1 MFIQYRNLTA
11 LDVTHFNT
19 SKVIDMSC
27 MFYGCSGLNTLD
39 FRNADFTSVTE
50 YDDMFAYV
58 PSSISI
64 IVKDQAAK
72 GFIEARLGSEVGTVT
87 IA

>member
-1 MFIQYRNLTA
+1 
-11 LDVTHFNT
+11 
-19 SKVIDMSC
+19 
-27 MFYGCSGLNTLD
+27 MFYGANNLTTLD